1 MMGIA
6 VAILMVCAIGVFI
19 AYLNDAW
26 AVLGVFAGIGIFAIA
41 IICTLVNIQKT
52 CDDYG
57 KFSVGNRFY
66 QCELIQGKK

>member
-6 VAILMVCAIGVFI
+6 VAILIVCAIGVFV

-26 AVLGVFAGIGIFAIA
+26 SALMVLAVIGIFVIA
-41 IICTLVNIQKT
+41 IICTLVNIQET

-66 QCELIQGKK
+66 QCELIQDKK